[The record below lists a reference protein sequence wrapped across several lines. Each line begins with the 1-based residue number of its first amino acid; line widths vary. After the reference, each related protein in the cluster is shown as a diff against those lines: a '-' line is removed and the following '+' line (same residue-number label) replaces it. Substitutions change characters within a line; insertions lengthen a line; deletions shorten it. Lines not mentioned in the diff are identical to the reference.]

1 MHTYLLQL
9 SLKAGGLPHF
19 SQSRGEK
26 GALHS
31 SNSIPWFNHR
41 NLNATWYFIIH
52 YEWKK
57 RKDAIQPAREP
68 TFSLINQAI
77 CGVYKCQKQF
87 ASLWYLTASGVLY
100 EIGNCYRFHFA
111 RHRQNTFWLGNMC
124 TRHFR
129 TMYFYQNGTAAA
141 LILHS
146 WRATPERMVI
156 LKKKRHLIY
165 LYSLPTWINFSPENI
180 GCCEHDLQFPRI
192 NVFVAVVSPVK
203 LKYIAKSKQLWVQ
216 L

>member
-1 MHTYLLQL
+1 MLLGILLYTMNGKKGKMLFNLPGNPLSLSSTRPSVEFTNVKSSSPVFDILLLQVFCMRL
-9 SLKAGGLPHF
+9 VTVTDSTLA
-19 SQSRGEK
+19 
-26 GALHS
+26 
-31 SNSIPWFNHR
+31 
-41 NLNATWYFIIH
+41 
-52 YEWKK
+52 
-57 RKDAIQPAREP
+57 
-68 TFSLINQAI
+68 
-77 CGVYKCQKQF
+77 
-87 ASLWYLTASGVLY
+87 
-100 EIGNCYRFHFA
+100 
-111 RHRQNTFWLGNMC
+111 HRQNTFWLGNMC
-124 TRHFR
+124 TWHFR
-129 TMYFYQNGTAAA
+129 TMNFYQNSTAAA